1 MRRQGKS
8 TVALSIGA
16 LLLIMVGVMAYVFN
30 AALFERAL
38 PTITLEKEV
47 EWNLK
52 DPLHVK
58 IEEEAPLLNVDFEL
72 FATALKN
79 LLDNALKYSDHDVD
93 VSISAK
99 AICVWSDGEKLDEK
113 RLDFTKAFNRSIEG
127 STQGLGLGLYIAH
140 EVVKKHGFRLTY
152 AYEDGRNCFSIFFR

>member
-58 IEEEAPLLNVDFEL
+58 IEDASGLRFVR
-72 FATALKN
+72 
-79 LLDNALKYSDHDVD
+79 
-93 VSISAK
+93 VSL
-99 AICVWSDGEKLDEK
+99 SDGEKSIILD
-113 RLDFTKAFNRSIEG
+113 TK
-127 STQGLGLGLYIAH
+127 
-140 EVVKKHGFRLTY
+140 
-152 AYEDGRNCFSIFFR
+152 EDKTT